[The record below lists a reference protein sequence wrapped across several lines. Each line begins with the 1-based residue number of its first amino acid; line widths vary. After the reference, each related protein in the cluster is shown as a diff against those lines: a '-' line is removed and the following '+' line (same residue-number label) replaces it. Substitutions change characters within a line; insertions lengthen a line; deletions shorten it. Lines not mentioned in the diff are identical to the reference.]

1 MILTILLN
9 CANEP
14 VNLPM
19 FEAAGVPEIIISFA
33 HHPMLDVAII
43 SKMTLSFLVPILTNE
58 QYAILK
64 LTNDEAEHL
73 VLAFSK
79 AVASPNLRTDE
90 HSAVELL
97 TFFLNFTKQAG
108 TSLLQG
114 NDGKQESNFLM
125 NFKQRIKV
133 SASNI
138 QMLVNFGIMKSLE
151 SLMIRG
157 ATVDSVIIEKSLHL
171 LWNILHDE
179 TMVKLISPSVLAIL
193 SSIHFEVNT
202 CAESLILCIKWLTGN
217 ANKSGKYNVALIR
230 MTIYG
235 I

>member
-19 FEAAGVPEIIISFA
+19 FEAAGVPEIIIEFA
-33 HHPMLDVAII
+33 HHPMLDVAIT
-43 SKMTLSFLVPILTNE
+43 SKMILSFLVPILTNE

-73 VLAFSK
+73 VSAFSK
-79 AVASPNLRTDE
+79 AVASPDLRTDE

-114 NDGKQESNFLM
+114 NNGKQERKDSNFLS

-151 SLMIRG
+151 SLTIKG
-157 ATVDSVIIEKSLHL
+157 TTVDSVITEKSLHL

-179 TMVKLISPSVLAIL
+179 ATMKLISSSVLAIL
-193 SSIHFEVNT
+193 ASIHFEVNT
-202 CAESLILCIKWLTGN
+202 CIESLILCIKWLTGN
-217 ANKSGKYNVALIR
+217 TNKSGK
-230 MTIYG
+230 
-235 I
+235 